1 MVSEMSGPL
10 LFKIVGEEPRVRGYF
25 IPAYNSLWKPEKGE
39 YLDCRAIDEP
49 YDENPGRLRRVLY
62 IMKDGHKV
70 GTVMTEISSIESVK
84 DFVFSE
90 DVRCKV
96 VNPRPLRNKEKGL
109 EIHVEYEFYRN
120 KGKETPSHLSDVKI
134 GRLLKD
140 IQTQLQEK
148 PGLNFK
154 STRSGTIAM
163 NKADPA
169 SASSTKAKAKVTCK
183 KDLSQSASCTAFSG
197 PAEKPPS
204 QQATTGNLHSCM
216 DGNIPGQ
223 LPSPEMPSPG
233 PLSVSPSKRSRTR
246 SYDKDNKEN
255 LKTEISDMAGGDGR
269 AKSGCPPPD
278 APYRNPRTVP
288 WKNCEPT
295 HQQLWQLA
303 LLVGVNWTGIGLELN
318 IPDAKLETIYSENR
332 DGKTVKVVY
341 EMFKEWMRR
350 DKVKHVKPTLSH
362 LRDSILRS
370 GVNFT
375 WDSVP
380 DDVLETR
387 SNEETP
393 VVKCQDFSTAA
404 DNQAAN
410 TYAATDTNG
419 SAANEKVTKRVLR
432 KSKSC

>member
-1 MVSEMSGPL
+1 AMVSEMSGPL

-140 IQTQLQEK
+140 IH
-148 PGLNFK
+148 
-154 STRSGTIAM
+154 
-163 NKADPA
+163 PA

-233 PLSVSPSKRSRTR
+233 PLSVSPSKTWLEGMVGRSRDVR
-246 SYDKDNKEN
+246 HQM
-255 LKTEISDMAGGDGR
+255 LHTEIPAQ
-269 AKSGCPPPD
+269 
-278 APYRNPRTVP
+278 
-288 WKNCEPT
+288 NCEPT